1 MISLVLIL
9 MLILSIG
16 LIAIMAVSV
25 GWWLI
30 PFFICCLLIKGI
42 IKSIQK
48 LVSTAKANK
57 DDIVV
62 MSRKDFEANYA
73 KKTN

>member
-16 LIAIMAVSV
+16 LIAIMAVAV

-30 PFFICCLLIKGI
+30 PVFICAIL
-42 IKSIQK
+42 IKSIIKALQK
-48 LVSTAKANK
+48 LVSTAKK
-57 DDIVV
+57 DDTVV
-62 MSRKDFEANYA
+62 MSRKDFEANYV

>member
-16 LIAIMAVSV
+16 LIAIMAVAV

-30 PFFICCLLIKGI
+30 PVFICCVLIKGI
-42 IKSIQK
+42 IKALQK
-48 LVSTAKANK
+48 LVSTAKK
-57 DDIVV
+57 DDTVV
-62 MSRKDFEANYA
+62 MSRKDFEANYV
-73 KKTN
+73 KKQTS